1 MDETSG
7 SENISPKLQR
17 VAQRQRVRD
26 GEYRLAASPCSEE
39 PYAVVPHVRI
49 CGSPGR
55 ATASGHPAIGLLGA
69 GSGVTCAERRRRPE
83 VARSVAWRA
92 ASLSFSVPISVKLS
106 ASTDCC
112 WFWHLFPSW

>member
-1 MDETSG
+1 MPEWGSLEGTMAETSG

-26 GEYRLAASPCSEE
+26 GVYRLAASPCSEE

-55 ATASGHPAIGLLGA
+55 VTGSGHQAIGLRGVGLPCEAGA
-69 GSGVTCAERRRRPE
+69 
-83 VARSVAWRA
+83 
-92 ASLSFSVPISVKLS
+92 
-106 ASTDCC
+106 
-112 WFWHLFPSW
+112 

>member
-1 MDETSG
+1 MPEWGSLEGTMAETLG

-26 GEYRLAASPCSEE
+26 GVYRLAASPCSEE

-55 ATASGHPAIGLLGA
+55 ATASGHPAIVEP
-69 GSGVTCAERRRRPE
+69 VTP
-83 VARSVAWRA
+83 A
-92 ASLSFSVPISVKLS
+92 AYPT
-106 ASTDCC
+106 A
-112 WFWHLFPSW
+112 